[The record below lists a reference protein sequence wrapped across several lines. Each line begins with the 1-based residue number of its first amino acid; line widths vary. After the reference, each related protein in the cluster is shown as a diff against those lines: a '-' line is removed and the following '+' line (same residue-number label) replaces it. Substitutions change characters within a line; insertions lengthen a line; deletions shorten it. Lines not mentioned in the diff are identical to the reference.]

1 MINKNI
7 IIESTTTTDALH
19 IINDLETYLYMY
31 DYKVCIITLNFT
43 YIKSSKK
50 DNCIVNQFNNECIKE
65 DIDRFIRYCLDYI
78 TEDCIVS
85 IKLDFKIW

>member
-31 DYKVCIITLNFT
+31 DYKVCILKLTFN
-43 YIKSSKK
+43 YIRSTRKDKYIVKK
-50 DNCIVNQFNNECIKE
+50 FDNDCLME
-65 DIDRFIRYCLDYI
+65 DIERFIRCCLDYI